1 MAEENPMKEIRLE
14 KVVLNIGA
22 GGPGEELEQA
32 RDLLEGLTGKEANI
46 TEAKSRSAFGVSKG
60 RDIGVMITLRDNE
73 AKEFLE
79 SVLKAKENKVNKNAF
94 DDQGNLSIGIKE
106 HIDLPQ
112 ADYDPEL
119 GIFGL
124 DVAVKLER
132 PGFRIKRKKIS
143 KKIGKDHRISKEEA
157 INFIEK
163 NFDAEVVGG

>member
-1 MAEENPMKEIRLE
+1 MAEENPMKKIRLA

-32 RDLLEGLTGKEANI
+32 KGLLEGLTQREAKV
-46 TEAKSRSAFGVSKG
+46 TKAKSRSAFGVSKG
-60 RDIGVMITLRDNE
+60 RDIGVMVTLRDEN
-73 AKEFLE
+73 AREFLE
-79 SVLKAKENKVNKNAF
+79 NVFKAKDKKIEKNAF

-112 ADYDPEL
+112 ADYDPDL

-124 DVAVKLER
+124 DIAVKLER

-143 KKIGKDHRISKEEA
+143 KDIGDSHKISKEEA
-157 INFIEK
+157 VNFIEN
-163 NFDAEVVGG
+163 NFDVEVIGD